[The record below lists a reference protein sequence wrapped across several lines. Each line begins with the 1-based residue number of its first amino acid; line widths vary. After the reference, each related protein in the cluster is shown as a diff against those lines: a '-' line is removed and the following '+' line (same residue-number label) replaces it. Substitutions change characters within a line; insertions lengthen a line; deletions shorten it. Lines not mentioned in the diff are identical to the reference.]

1 MNTPEMSTR
10 DLNVKKQFQ
19 LSKFLVKWE
28 MILVYI
34 LILINVV
41 LIVLRPNL
49 YFASGTIQTMIKSG
63 MDLSIMVMGMIFILM
78 LGDIDVS
85 VGSIMIVS
93 CSVMGLMYQ
102 SGLPSVLA
110 VLGGIV
116 AGGLCGA
123 FNGVLV
129 AKFKMPAV
137 IVTIATAMLFRG
149 IIQIV
154 LDVNTLKTF
163 PAWFSILSWQDLGG
177 IVPYSMICFLG
188 IAAIFAV
195 ILHKTK
201 FGRELYIIGNSSTVA
216 EYSGIRVA
224 RVKIIVFTV
233 MGITAALSG
242 ILFAGRLGGV
252 SSSMGAGYELRV
264 IAIAVLGG
272 VSTNGGK
279 GKAYG
284 PIIATFIMACL
295 SKTLDF
301 LNVHANTQKIIIGI
315 ILLVAVMI
323 PMFNREFFDEMKL
336 KLLYKDDKNIEA
348 INKKCAADVQAIRDK
363 IAKIH
368 GDRTLKEAEKTQR
381 IKEYQDKISALRK
394 KCKADTEAAK
404 RAL

>member
-1 MNTPEMSTR
+1 MNTPEISTR

-41 LIVLRPNL
+41 LIILRPNL

-163 PAWFSILSWQDLGG
+163 PAWFSLLSWQDLGG
-177 IVPYSMICFLG
+177 VVPYSMICFLV

-284 PIIATFIMACL
+284 PIIATFIMASL

-368 GDRTLKEAEKTQR
+368 GDSTLKEAEKTQR
-381 IKEYQDKISALRK
+381 IKEYQNKISALRK

-404 RAL
+404 RVI